1 MTLLIAVADTVADA
15 ELLASARGLAK
26 AAGWDA
32 RAVHV
37 RKAGGPELG
46 SADAQGLEILDLQGD
61 PCDEIARILGMA
73 DVDAL
78 ALGLRSTTGPG
89 VGHVAQALLERPTAP
104 LLLVRPGMR
113 PLTSLRRLLV
123 PLEGTPSSSAAML
136 YAEEVLCRPQREI
149 VMLNVA
155 TGKTPVEAG
164 SLAAPRFIDQEQ
176 YEWSDWQDEFSMRF
190 SQCARGARHRVSVRV
205 GEPASTIVAEAC
217 AGDAELIVLSW
228 GGTFAAGHG
237 LIVRRLLETAPCP
250 LLVVPADG
258 IDGLLARGCSREH

>member
-1 MTLLIAVADTVADA
+1 MTLLIAISDVRADE
-15 ELLASARGLAK
+15 ELIGSARGLAM
-26 AAGWDA
+26 AVGWDV

-37 RKAGGPELG
+37 REAEWSVGADGLEGIELADLVGDAAEELG
-46 SADAQGLEILDLQGD
+46 KLFAQ
-61 PCDEIARILGMA
+61 A
-73 DVDAL
+73 DVDCVAI
-78 ALGLRSTTGPG
+78 GLRADDRPG
-89 VGHVAQALLERPTAP
+89 VGHVAEALLERLSAP

-136 YAEEVLCRPQREI
+136 YAEEVLCRPDREI

-155 TGKTPVEAG
+155 TGKTPAEAG

-190 SQCARGARHRVSVRV
+190 SQCARGARHHVSVRV
-205 GEPASTIVAEAC
+205 GEPASTIVSEAR
-217 AGDAELIVLSW
+217 AGNAELIVLSW

-237 LIVRRLLETAPCP
+237 LIVRRLLETASCP

-258 IDGLLARGCSREH
+258 SAGPWAKGCACEP

>member
-1 MTLLIAVADTVADA
+1 MTLVIAVSDVRADE
-15 ELLASARGLAK
+15 ELIGSARGLAM
-26 AAGWDA
+26 AVGWDVL
-32 RAVHV
+32 AVHV
-37 RKAGGPELG
+37 RETERSAGADGLEGIEIVDLVGDAAEELG
-46 SADAQGLEILDLQGD
+46 RLL
-61 PCDEIARILGMA
+61 ARA
-73 DVDAL
+73 DVDCV
-78 ALGLRSTTGPG
+78 ALGLRTVHDPG
-89 VGHVAQALLERPTAP
+89 LGHVAEALLESFSAP

-136 YAEEVLCRPQREI
+136 YAEEVLCRPQCEI

-155 TGKTPVEAG
+155 TGKTPAEAG
-164 SLAAPRFIDQEQ
+164 SLVAPRFIDQEQ

-190 SQCARGARHRVSVRV
+190 SQCAQGARHRVSVRV
-205 GEPASTIVAEAC
+205 GEPASTIVAEAR

-228 GGTFAAGHG
+228 GGTFTAGHG

-258 IDGLLARGCSREH
+258 IDGLLARGCPREH

>member
-1 MTLLIAVADTVADA
+1 VTLLIAVSDVDADK
-15 ELLASARGLAK
+15 ELIDSARGLAA
-26 AAGWDA
+26 AAGWDV

-37 RKAGGPELG
+37 RMTEGSAGAGGLEGIELADLVGDAAEELG
-46 SADAQGLEILDLQGD
+46 KLL
-61 PCDEIARILGMA
+61 ARA
-73 DVDAL
+73 EVDCV
-78 ALGLRSTTGPG
+78 ALGLRTVDDPG
-89 VGHVAQALLERPTAP
+89 LGHVAEALLESFSAP

-155 TGKTPVEAG
+155 TGKTPAEAG

-205 GEPASTIVAEAC
+205 GEPASTIVAEAR

-258 IDGLLARGCSREH
+258 IDGLLARRCSREH